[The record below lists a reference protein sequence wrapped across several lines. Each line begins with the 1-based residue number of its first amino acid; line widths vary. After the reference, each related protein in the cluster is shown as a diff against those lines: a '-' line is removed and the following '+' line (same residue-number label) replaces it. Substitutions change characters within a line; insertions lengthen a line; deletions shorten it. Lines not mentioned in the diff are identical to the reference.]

1 MAKNRQKGEKI
12 MYISI
17 RLPSTFDSFNRLQ
30 AENYPFNTL
39 FTEFLDAVCKL
50 GLSRKMA
57 VGELVGWIEDRV
69 FEGQRLPDIPES
81 EGGIP
86 VNIRYR
92 ISDTRYPDIV
102 KYISGN
108 EDTTNRMAVMYIA
121 RMALRLSVS
130 YGTSMFRLKRLILDL
145 MNEKP
150 AKKRQA
156 REEEK
161 SSAMPVSGKTRT
173 AEDNPKEVPVPGT
186 DKMTVQEEL
195 PTENQESPA
204 PKISMRTA
212 REETRVPAKEPEPV
226 KETPGTSSVMES
238 ANAAKAALSELAD
251 LAAAA
256 GDIKEGEIVE
266 TNPLLNG
273 FY

>member
-1 MAKNRQKGEKI
+1 

-69 FEGQRLPDIPES
+69 FEGQRVPDIPES
-81 EGGIP
+81 DGGIP

-92 ISDTRYPDIV
+92 ISDARYPDIV

-108 EDTTNRMAVMYIA
+108 ENTTNRMAVMYIA

-150 AKKRQA
+150 AKKRQTKG
-156 REEEK
+156 EEK
-161 SSAMPVSGKTRT
+161 PSEISSPVSGKIRT
-173 AEDNPKEVPVPGT
+173 IEEDPEEILVSGT
-186 DKMTVQEEL
+186 GKKTVQEEI
-195 PTENQESPA
+195 PVKEPAPVA
-204 PKISMRTA
+204 PKIS
-212 REETRVPAKEPEPV
+212 TRAPQEKPSPAKEPEPV

-256 GDIKEGEIVE
+256 GDIKEGDIVE